1 MTKEKFELVMMFLK
15 ALLMFA
21 TVFVIP
27 YIQVYLKSNTTK
39 EQRENALFWVKQ
51 VTRIAEELYKVKGAG
66 QLKKEYVLE
75 WLNKNGIKLS
85 SEQLSVLIDMVVEE
99 YNKNGWN
106 ILEEKEEG

>member
-1 MTKEKFELVMMFLK
+1 MMFLK

-75 WLNKNGIKLS
+75 WLNNNGIKLS
-85 SEQLSVLIDMVVEE
+85 NEQLSVLIDMVVDE

-106 ILEEKEEG
+106 VLEEKEG